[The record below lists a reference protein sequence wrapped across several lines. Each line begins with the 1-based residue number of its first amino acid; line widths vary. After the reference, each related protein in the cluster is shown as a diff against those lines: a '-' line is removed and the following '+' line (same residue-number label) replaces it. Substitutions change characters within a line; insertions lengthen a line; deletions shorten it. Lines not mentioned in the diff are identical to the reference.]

1 MKNYQEF
8 YKQMGNLLYSMAAI
22 DGKIAPKELKE
33 LRRMVREELVP
44 QEKHNDEF
52 GTDAAYAVEFQFD
65 ILEGSS
71 IPSSE
76 AWIEAKDY
84 LKQNSALL
92 PEKDRNLLLS
102 SAERVAEAFHG
113 INKAEDSLLEKLK
126 TWLQLPQ
133 RS

>member
-65 ILEGSS
+65 VLEGSDAH
-71 IPSSE
+71 SSE
-76 AWIEAKDY
+76 AWEEAKEY
-84 LKQNSALL
+84 LKHNSALL
-92 PEKDRNLLLS
+92 PEKDRNLLMHG
-102 SAERVAEAFHG
+102 AEHVAAAFHG
-113 INKAEDSLLEKLK
+113 ISKAEHMLLDKLK
-126 TWLQLPQ
+126 ALLQTPHQ
-133 RS
+133 S

>member
-1 MKNYQEF
+1 MKNYKEF
-8 YKQMGNLLYSMAAI
+8 YKQMGNLLYGMAAI
-22 DGKIAPKELKE
+22 DGKIAPNELKE

>member
-1 MKNYQEF
+1 
-8 YKQMGNLLYSMAAI
+8 MGNLLYSMAAI